1 MDRPIP
7 FDIAAERAVL
17 GACLMDREVILAVR
31 NLVAVDDFYLE
42 QHCFIY
48 QAIINCLVDKVAPD
62 FVTVCGALRRA
73 ERFDLVGGAPYL
85 TELVQAT
92 PTTAHAAHYARTVS
106 RCARQRR
113 LIELGAEISAA
124 AYNADSDPDALIA
137 EAEQRLGLERAA
149 GALADDWHG
158 QMHDGRDIWRKK
170 YTPRPFVVEGILPV
184 GVTLLHGLPKTNKS
198 WLAKGLCYAVAGG
211 GKALGQLQAQQGEA
225 LYLNLEMDEEL
236 LNERLRVMFPSS
248 EPPIGVKFFY
258 DWPTIEGGALFS
270 RLENYLIAR
279 PYTRLVIVD
288 TLVRVL
294 PHDEGRDG
302 YRADARLIEPF
313 TRFNANRGLSILLI
327 HHSRK
332 MSGGNDPIIG
342 ASGSTGI
349 TGSVDSV
356 LELIKDRE
364 RPGRGLLRRDGRR
377 IRDTSDIALKWD
389 PQLGSWGVN
398 LKAGEITPERRAVLD
413 LLEEHGPMMPAKLA
427 ALMERPGASVRR
439 LLKEMLH
446 AGQLITMQGLYAMP
460 QLDEDQIA

>member
-1 MDRPIP
+1 MNRPVP
-7 FDIAAERAVL
+7 YDLAAERAVL

-31 NLVAVDDFYLE
+31 NLVSVEDFYLE
-42 QHCFIY
+42 RHGQIY
-48 QAIINCLVDKVAPD
+48 EAILTCLTNKVPPD
-62 FVTVCGALRRA
+62 LVTVCAALRA
-73 ERFDLVGGAPYL
+73 AGQLDQVGGQAAL
-85 TELVQAT
+85 VELASEV
-92 PTTAHAAHYARTVS
+92 PTSVHADHYGRLVART
-106 RCARQRR
+106 ARIRR
-113 LIELGAEISAA
+113 LIELTGTLAARAYEDGA
-124 AYNADSDPDALIA
+124 DPDRLIA
-137 EAEQRLGLERAA
+137 EAEERLELERKA
-149 GALADDWHG
+149 GALADDWQG

-198 WLAKGLCYAVAGG
+198 WFAKGVCYAVAGG

-236 LNERLRVMFPSS
+236 LNERLRVMFPER
-248 EPPIGVKFFY
+248 EPPLGVKFFY

-270 RLENYLIAR
+270 RLENYLTAR
-279 PYTRLVIVD
+279 PYTRLVIID

-294 PHDEGRDG
+294 PLDDGRDG

-313 TRFNANRGLSILLI
+313 TRFNANRGLAILLL

-377 IRDTSDIALKWD
+377 IRDTSEIVLKWD
-389 PQLGSWGVN
+389 PQLGSWAVN
-398 LKAGEITPERRAVLD
+398 TRASEITPERRTVLD
-413 LLEEHGPMMPAKLA
+413 LLDEHGPMMPAKMA
-427 ALMERPGASVRR
+427 ALLERPGASVRR

-446 AGQLITMQGLYAMP
+446 AGQLVCIQGLYAMP
-460 QLDEDQIA
+460 QLDDDQIA